1 MPFKIIRDD
10 ITRVRADAIVNT
22 ANPEPRWGRGTDG
35 AVYQA
40 AGAEQLLA
48 ARQMIRKKN
57 RYLETHV
64 NEVLP

>member
-40 AGAEQLLA
+40 AGA
-48 ARQMIRKKN
+48 
-57 RYLETHV
+57 
-64 NEVLP
+64 LPFR

>member
-1 MPFKIIRDD
+1 MALQTE
-10 ITRVRADAIVNT
+10 TRTLEV
-22 ANPEPRWGRGTDG
+22 E
-35 AVYQA
+35 
-40 AGAEQLLA
+40 ELLA